1 MDEVT
6 DATFT
11 ADVLSSE
18 VPVIVEFGAPWCRPC
33 KAIEPALTEIA
44 DGSAGRVRL
53 VKLDI
58 DGNLGTPSRYGILS
72 IPTVILFVGR
82 RGERDAR
89 RPPEQEPLRAG
100 VRAVHRRVT
109 RPWDDLL
116 VGDELAFRSTEPA
129 RAARLEA
136 LPDDLD
142 PRVVDAPSPSDGHRR
157 PLRPPGGGVGGG
169 RPWRERPRHDGHR
182 VRQVARLQPAR
193 ARCDRARAN
202 RPRALPLP
210 DEGADPGPGAGH
222 RALPPAR
229 RAAGD
234 LRRRHRARA
243 ASADP
248 EDRRT

>member
-18 VPVIVEFGAPWCRPC
+18 IPVIVEFGAPWCRPC

-72 IPTVILFVGR
+72 DSDRDPLR
-82 RGERDAR
+82 RWRGERDAR

-142 PRVVDAPSPSDGHRR
+142 PRVVAALARMGIER
-157 PLRPPGGGVGGG
+157 PLCPPGRGVGGG
-169 RPWRERPRHDGHR
+169 ASRRERPRHDR
-182 VRQVARLQPAR
+182 NCVRQVARLQPAR
-193 ARCDRARAN
+193 SRRDRRGRQPHARSTSI
-202 RPRALPLP
+202 
-210 DEGADPGPGAGH
+210 
-222 RALPPAR
+222 
-229 RAAGD
+229 
-234 LRRRHRARA
+234 RRRR
-243 ASADP
+243 
-248 EDRRT
+248 